1 VVPERADAL
10 GELVLLDVVLIG
22 QATPRHAAHFR
33 RRDIADDPSAE
44 EEITEALRAAADG

>member
-1 VVPERADAL
+1 VAPDRAGAL

-33 RRDIADDPSAE
+33 RRDIADNPSAE
-44 EEITEALRAAADG
+44 DVHGGLAGRR